1 MKTYET
7 ERLVLRPWRDSDRAP
22 FAVINADPEVM
33 RHFPRPLARD
43 ESDQTAEQVASHFRE
58 HGFGPWAVEVR
69 GAAPFIGCV
78 GLMHVGFRAHF
89 TPAIEILWRLD
100 RSAWGRGYATEAARE
115 ALRIA
120 FIELDLREI
129 VAFTV
134 PANLRSRAVMA
145 RLGMKHDASDDF
157 DHPKLPEGDPLR
169 RHVLYRLANQ
179 ARE

>member
-7 ERLVLRPWRDSDRAP
+7 ERLVLRPWRDSDLEP
-22 FAVINADPEVM
+22 FAALNADPEVM
-33 RHFPRPLARD
+33 HHFPRTLTRE
-43 ESDQTAEQVASHFRE
+43 ESDQTAEQAATHFRE

-120 FIELDLREI
+120 FVELDLPEI

-134 PANLRSRAVMA
+134 PANARSRAVMA
-145 RLGMKHDASDDF
+145 RLGMKHDASGDF
-157 DHPKLPEGDPLR
+157 DHPKLREGDPLR
-169 RHVLYRLANQ
+169 RHVLYRLAKHDR
-179 ARE
+179 A